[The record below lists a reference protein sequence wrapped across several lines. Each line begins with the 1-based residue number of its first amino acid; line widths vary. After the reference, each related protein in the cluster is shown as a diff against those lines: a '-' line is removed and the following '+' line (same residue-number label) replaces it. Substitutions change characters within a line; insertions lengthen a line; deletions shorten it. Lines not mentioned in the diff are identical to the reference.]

1 MLLLP
6 VVDGLQ
12 CFYCGPYLSA
22 SSQQCKGQPKAVE
35 CAASKGC
42 IFNHAKKEDGTFFVE
57 KRCSY
62 LEENNNV
69 DGECIESVFDGVSGK
84 QCFCTTDLCNA
95 GSQTAASL
103 LATVFTALILT
114 IFI

>member
-1 MLLLP
+1 MYLTLFLLLLP

-69 DGECIESVFDGVSGK
+69 DGELESQESSVSVP
-84 QCFCTTDLCNA
+84 LIYA
-95 GSQTAASL
+95 MPAAKRL
-103 LATVFTALILT
+103 LRYWRQYLRRSF
-114 IFI
+114 